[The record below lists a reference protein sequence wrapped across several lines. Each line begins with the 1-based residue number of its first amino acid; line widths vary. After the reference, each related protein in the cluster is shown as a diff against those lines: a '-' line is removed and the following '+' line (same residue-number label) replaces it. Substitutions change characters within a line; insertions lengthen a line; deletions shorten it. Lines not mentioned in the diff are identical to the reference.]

1 MPPVGAGVPIESRG
15 YLRSWSGSSSAR
27 PEVQGPCRVRPRI
40 PDSSSAHLCIPGSF
54 PVHRCNAGSRSVRPR
69 IPGSLLGLLR
79 IPGSSFVRRCI
90 PGSPSVHLRNA
101 GSSSVHLGAKNG
113 SGWTDREPRFHG
125 RPEPE
130 PGFPS
135 TARTRARH
143 AVNGPNPNPTCLQRP
158 EPEPCFHRP
167 SELDSSFHG
176 RPEPEP
182 SSHGRNPNP
191 TCCQRSKSDPCFPRW
206 TKAAPRMRRTA
217 ESRIRSSWP
226 GGVFAWHHQMNEGR
240 APILRMG
247 GTRTWSTDGRG
258 APSSSLRHAAR

>member
-90 PGSPSVHLRNA
+90 PGSPLVHRRNA

-125 RPEPE
+125 RPESE

-135 TARTRARH
+135 TARTRARNV
-143 AVNGPNPNPTCLQRP
+143 VNGPNPNPASTDGSNSNPVC
-158 EPEPCFHRP
+158 
-167 SELDSSFHG
+167 HG
-176 RPEPEP
+176 RLEPEP
-182 SSHGRNPNP
+182 SVPPTAGTRTRHAVNGRNPNHVFTDRPSSIPASTDGRNPNP
-191 TCCQRSKSDPCFPRW
+191 
-206 TKAAPRMRRTA
+206 APTA
-217 ESRIRSSWP
+217 
-226 GGVFAWHHQMNEGR
+226 
-240 APILRMG
+240 
-247 GTRTWSTDGRG
+247 GTRTQHAASGPNLTPVFQDGRKPHPVCAG
-258 APSSSLRHAAR
+258 RPKAEFGSHGRAGSSPGIIR